1 VKHPR
6 RWRRLLLSLTA
17 ILAVLLVLLHSETV
31 LRLSVTLVSNLVKPL
46 SVESVHGRLA
56 GPFTLRGIAYTDAGT
71 QLSLEALTVD
81 WRPSRLLLFTAH
93 VTAIHAKGLKVT
105 RQPAPD
111 EVAAETAT
119 EPFTL
124 PRIGFPLKMVLEHAT
139 VEGITLNLTGQG
151 EPLTVTQLLLQA
163 ETELN
168 TLRLHT
174 LQLRSEWLAFT
185 IDGTIRPRQDYRID
199 LAMTWSVPQQEVGPW
214 TGAGTLRGNLEEL
227 QLQQRLAAP
236 FAASLSVTARHL
248 LKELAWQGS
257 LAVPQ
262 LDSTLLPFAVSPAFV
277 LDAELEAQGGID
289 AFTSSATFAGHVE
302 RVGDV
307 EGSLDA
313 AFAEQRLEL
322 TRLLLTRKQDAARI
336 EASGELEL
344 ATPLR
349 YRMEADWQALSWPQ
363 AVASV
368 TSRSGAVAFSGEA
381 ANYNFESEFQLG
393 GEQIPDGRWRLQG
406 SGDSEAVTLRTFEG
420 ALLDGHISG
429 EATIGLAPPLN
440 WQARLDGKALNP
452 GVKWPQWPGRLAFAS
467 STKGALAEQG
477 LELAITL
484 PTLSGELRGRRL
496 QGRGEAGV
504 AGDVVSLQRLE
515 VQLGSAKMH
524 ASGRMA
530 EELAFVWE
538 LTVRELADLLPEAS
552 GSLAA
557 SGRIDGAL
565 ATPRL
570 TLQLQGSGPQLL
582 GYQAREVEA
591 EVSLDLQQSAPSKV
605 RLRLEQLH
613 LPGFPSQSVT
623 LEADGPL
630 NEHRIRLDSRGSG
643 QTLGLGIAAGYTDGQ
658 WAGALERLRLDND
671 RLGQWQLTEAAP
683 FSLMA
688 DSMRLEQFCLVHDE
702 ARLCSSGHWS
712 RLSGF
717 EANLQSS
724 GFPLQLLRPYLPQRF
739 TVKGEL
745 DGRARVAQTKA
756 RPPELD
762 LDLHLGEGAFEL
774 LDPDSGKAALSL
786 PYAAAAATLRTSDAG
801 ELQGEVS
808 LAFGKE
814 DTLSLTVQT
823 SLAEGWPLAPLD
835 HPLNARLRVAL
846 RELGFIAPLIPEV
859 ENLHGLLDVDIS
871 LAGSVNA
878 PRLSGHAKVDEGRL
892 EIPRMGLSITALQL
906 ATSGDNSR
914 QLDISGQARS
924 GDGELRLDGRLMPA
938 PKGIWALELAL
949 AGKDFE
955 VARIPEARM
964 QISPDLRLQ
973 LVGRE
978 IRLEGDLDIPSA
990 RLEPRDISSAVRTSN
1005 DVVIVGEEP
1014 AAEAEGWRI
1023 TTRVRITAADSIRF
1037 IGYGFDGR
1045 IGGNLLLVDEPGSV
1059 TRGRGELHVVPGS
1072 TYRAFGRNLTT
1083 SRGQLTF
1090 ADSPVDNPNLDI
1102 TAARTIG
1109 DVVAGV
1115 HVRGT
1120 AKNPLL
1126 TLYSEPAMDQADI
1139 LAYLTLGHPMNV
1151 AGQGESE
1158 ELFSAANTAGL
1169 IGGNYLAGYVGRQFG
1184 LEEVRVEAESATAS
1198 PWVVVGKYLSPRLY
1212 VRYGVGVYEDA
1223 YSIIVRYQLTEHWQ
1237 LQGEGGQFSGADIL
1251 YTFERP

>member
-31 LRLSVTLVSNLVKPL
+31 LRLGVSLVSDRVKSL

-93 VTAIHAKGLKVT
+93 VKAIHATGLEVS

-111 EVAAETAT
+111 EAGAETVA

-124 PRIGFPLKMVLEHAT
+124 PQLGFPLKMVLEDAT
-139 VEGITLNLTGQG
+139 VEGITLDLAGQG
-151 EPLTVTQLLLQA
+151 EPLTITQLLLQA

-174 LQLRSEWLAFT
+174 LQLRSDWLAFS
-185 IDGTIRPRQDYRID
+185 IDGTIRPRQAYRID
-199 LAMTWSVPQQEVGPW
+199 LAMAWSVPQQGAGPW

-248 LKELAWQGS
+248 LTELAWQGR

-262 LDSTLLPFAVSPAFV
+262 LDSAQLPFAISPAFV
-277 LDAELEAQGGID
+277 LGAELEAQGGID
-289 AFTSSATFAGHVE
+289 AFTTSATLAGQVE
-302 RVGDV
+302 SVGDI
-307 EGSLDA
+307 EGSLNA
-313 AFAEQRLEL
+313 AYAGERLEL

-349 YRMEADWQALSWPQ
+349 YRMEAGWQALTWPL
-363 AVASV
+363 AEASV
-368 TSRSGAVAFSGEA
+368 TSRSGALAFSGKDSD
-381 ANYNFESEFQLG
+381 YRFEGEFQLG
-393 GEQIPDGRWRLQG
+393 GAQIPDGQWRLQG
-406 SGDSEAVTLRTFEG
+406 SGDSETVALGTLEG
-420 ALLDGHISG
+420 ALLDGRISG
-429 EATIGLAPPLN
+429 AATIGLSPQLS
-440 WQARLDGKALNP
+440 WQAQLDGKALNP

-467 STKGALAEQG
+467 ATNGTLAEQG
-477 LELAITL
+477 LELAFTL
-484 PTLSGELRGRRL
+484 RTLSGELRGRRL
-496 QGRGEAGV
+496 QGGGEAGME
-504 AGDVVSLQRLE
+504 GDVVSLQRLE
-515 VQLGSAKMH
+515 VQLGSAKLH
-524 ASGRMA
+524 ARGSMA
-530 EELAFVWE
+530 EELAFEWG
-538 LTVRELADLLPEAS
+538 LTVRKLADLMPEAS

-557 SGRIDGAL
+557 SGRIDGPL

-570 TLQLQGSGPQLL
+570 TLQLQGRGPHLL

-591 EVSLDLQQSAPSKV
+591 EVALDLQESAPSRV
-605 RLRLEQLH
+605 RLRLEQMH
-613 LPGFPSQSVT
+613 LPGFPVQSVT

-643 QTLGLGIAAGYTDGQ
+643 QTLGLGIAAGYAGGQ
-658 WAGALERLRLDND
+658 WTGSLERLQLDNT
-671 RLGQWQLTEAAP
+671 RLGQWQLTETAP

-688 DSMRLEQFCLVHDE
+688 DSMRLERFCLVHDE
-702 ARLCSSGHWS
+702 ARLCSSGYWD
-712 RLSGF
+712 RGSGF

-724 GFPLQLLRPYLPQRF
+724 GFPLQLLRPYLPQRIAV
-739 TVKGEL
+739 TGEL
-745 DGRARVAQTKA
+745 NGRARVAQART

-762 LDLHLGEGAFEL
+762 LDLRLGEGAFEL

-801 ELQGEVS
+801 ALQGEVS
-808 LAFGKE
+808 LAFGKK
-814 DTLSLTVQT
+814 DTITLAVQT
-823 SLAEGWPLAPLD
+823 SLADGWPLDPLD
-835 HPLNARLRVAL
+835 HPLKARLRVAL
-846 RELGFIAPLIPEV
+846 RDLGFISPLIPEV

-892 EIPRMGLSITALQL
+892 EVPRMGLTVTALQL
-906 ATSGDNSR
+906 AASGDNSR

-924 GDGELRLDGRLMPA
+924 GDGELRLDGRLKPA
-938 PKGIWALELAL
+938 PKGAWALELAL

-978 IRLEGDLDIPSA
+978 IRLEGELDIPTA
-990 RLEPRDISSAVRTSN
+990 RLEPRDISSAVKTSD
-1005 DVVIVGEEP
+1005 DVVVVGAEP
-1014 AAEAEGWRI
+1014 AAEAERWLI

-1072 TYRAFGRNLTT
+1072 TYSAFGRKLTT

-1115 HVRGT
+1115 QVRGT

-1126 TLYSEPAMDQADI
+1126 TLYSEPTMDQADI
-1139 LAYLTLGHPMNV
+1139 LSYLTLGHPMNV

-1184 LEEVRVEAESATAS
+1184 LEEVRVEAESSTAS

-1223 YSIIVRYQLTEHWQ
+1223 YSIIVRYQLTERWQ
-1237 LQGEGGQFSGADIL
+1237 VQGEGGQFSGADIL
-1251 YTFERP
+1251 FTFERE